1 MFIVQM
7 FATTTTRSIDSLE
20 QELLAC
26 QADKTRLVFRQV
38 ELLRHLDVAQVAA
51 ADGCRTMIDW
61 VASRLDV
68 SRPVA
73 KDLLVVARAQNPE
86 IDRWLE
92 TGEIGLERAVA
103 LIRLHNTDAREELM
117 ADAIGLDLGGLWRL
131 VTSRERLTAEDE
143 VKGFS

>member
-38 ELLRHLDVAQVAA
+38 ELLRQLDVAQVAA

-61 VASRLDV
+61 VSSRLDV

-73 KDLLVVARAQNPE
+73 KDLLVVARAQNPQ
-86 IDRWLE
+86 IDRMLQ
-92 TGEIGLERAVA
+92 TGEIGMERAVA
-103 LIRLHNTDAREELM
+103 LIRLHNTGAPDELM
-117 ADAIGLDLGGLWRL
+117 AAASGLDLSGLWRL
-131 VTSRERLTAEDE
+131 V
-143 VKGFS
+143 

>member
-68 SRPVA
+68 SRRIA
-73 KDLLVVARAQNPE
+73 KDLLVVARAENAE
-86 IDRWLE
+86 VDRMLE
-92 TGEIGLERAVA
+92 SGVVGLERAVA
-103 LIRLHNTDAREELM
+103 LIRLVNTGASLELM
-117 ADAIGLDLGGLWRL
+117 EA
-131 VTSRERLTAEDE
+131 SR
-143 VKGFS
+143 